1 MAGLDKAELKKFLKM
16 SRKRGPM
23 NMAFAIG
30 GDGKAIIQIE
40 KIKPPRT
47 IERTLKSDAPD
58 SKNHRFGT
66 VYVDPEEPKLAQFVV
81 NKAGGGLARR
91 LIVQLKGTGF
101 TKVKLLTEDG
111 AVCEED
117 EGEDEEVVDQDDDD
131 HEDELGAADGQ
142 DSMPVKPTLEMPQD
156 AIAPEETHATGLD
169 IPPDGQ
175 DGAAPPDAQTLTKDL
190 TGLVKQMLTVIAAD
204 PSQKA
209 ALTELATDAQANL
222 KGGDLRQAAASIDI
236 LRRAIELSGGT
247 ASSASAAPAAS
258 PPANG
263 EEGASSAKQPAQ
275 NGSSPAF
282 VKARA
287 AWLATRQ
294 RVEGEVDKLYGAMSS
309 VYKDHGVSG
318 DLEKFFRKKVEP
330 MLQTL
335 DESLSDKLDEVTKN
349 ADPEQHEKLV
359 QEAKRIMQSYQ
370 DYLAREPLIAM
381 LDNNPFVSLSIEKT
395 LTTTL
400 SALSRAVA

>member
-23 NMAFAIG
+23 NMALAIG

-40 KIKPPRT
+40 KMKQPRT
-47 IERTLKSDAPD
+47 IERTLKTDAPD

-66 VYVDPEEPKLAQFVV
+66 VYVDPEEPKLAQFIV
-81 NKAGGGLARR
+81 NKAIGRMARK

-117 EGEDEEVVDQDDDD
+117 EGEDEEVVDQDDDQ
-131 HEDELGAADGQ
+131 EDELEAADAR

-156 AIAPEETHATGLD
+156 ATAPEETHATGLD

-175 DGAAPPDAQTLTKDL
+175 DGAAQPDAQTLTKEL

-236 LRRAIELSGGT
+236 LRQAIELSGGT

-263 EEGASSAKQPAQ
+263 EEGTSSAKQPAQ
-275 NGSSPAF
+275 NGSSQVF

-287 AWLATRQ
+287 AWLAPRQ

-330 MLQTL
+330 MLETL

-349 ADPEQHEKLV
+349 TDPEQHAKLV

-370 DYLAREPLIAM
+370 DYLAREPL
-381 LDNNPFVSLSIEKT
+381 
-395 LTTTL
+395 
-400 SALSRAVA
+400 

>member
-131 HEDELGAADGQ
+131 HEDELEAADGQ

-156 AIAPEETHATGLD
+156 ATAPEETHATGLD

-175 DGAAPPDAQTLTKDL
+175 DGAAQPDAQTLTKDL

-222 KGGDLRQAAASIDI
+222 KGGDLRQAAASIEI
-236 LRRAIELSGGT
+236 LRQAIQLSG
-247 ASSASAAPAAS
+247 APAS
-258 PPANG
+258 
-263 EEGASSAKQPAQ
+263 GASSATSGSADPALLQ
-275 NGSSPAF
+275 KLQKS
-282 VKARA
+282 RA
-287 AWLATRQ
+287 AWTATRA
-294 RVEGEVDKLYGAMSS
+294 RIDGELQKLNKAIRDACGDDDAIE
-309 VYKDHGVSG
+309 
-318 DLEKFFRKKVEP
+318 DLESRFYAAVEP
-330 MLQTL
+330 LLSEL
-335 DESLSDKLDEVTKN
+335 DETLSETLERAASADNAEERDQLIDTARKTVGRYTKFLESNPIIGQLDE
-349 ADPEQHEKLV
+349 
-359 QEAKRIMQSYQ
+359 
-370 DYLAREPLIAM
+370 
-381 LDNNPFVSLSIEKT
+381 NPFSPLSIGKT
-395 LTTTL
+395 LTGTLTTL
-400 SALSRAVA
+400 SAIMR

>member
-23 NMAFAIG
+23 NMALAIG

-40 KIKPPRT
+40 KMKQPRT
-47 IERTLKSDAPD
+47 IERTLKTDAPD

-66 VYVDPEEPKLAQFVV
+66 VYVDPEEPKLAQFIV
-81 NKAGGGLARR
+81 NKASGGMARK

-117 EGEDEEVVDQDDDD
+117 EGEDEEVVDQDDDQ
-131 HEDELGAADGQ
+131 EDELETADAR

-156 AIAPEETHATGLD
+156 ATAPEETHATGLD

-175 DGAAPPDAQTLTKDL
+175 DGAAQPDAQTLTKEL

-236 LRRAIELSGGT
+236 LRQAIELSGGT
-247 ASSASAAPAAS
+247 ASSGASATSGSADPALLQKLQKS
-258 PPANG
+258 
-263 EEGASSAKQPAQ
+263 
-275 NGSSPAF
+275 
-282 VKARA
+282 RA
-287 AWLATRQ
+287 AWTATRA
-294 RVEGEVDKLYGAMSS
+294 RIDGELQKLNKAIR
-309 VYKDHGVSG
+309 D
-318 DLEKFFRKKVEP
+318 
-330 MLQTL
+330 
-335 DESLSDKLDEVTKN
+335 
-349 ADPEQHEKLV
+349 A
-359 QEAKRIMQSYQ
+359 
-370 DYLAREPLIAM
+370 
-381 LDNNPFVSLSIEKT
+381 
-395 LTTTL
+395 
-400 SALSRAVA
+400 

>member
-23 NMAFAIG
+23 NMALAIG

-40 KIKPPRT
+40 KMKQPRT
-47 IERTLKSDAPD
+47 IERTLKTDAPD

-66 VYVDPEEPKLAQFVV
+66 VYVDPEEPKLAQFIV
-81 NKAGGGLARR
+81 NKASGGMARK

-117 EGEDEEVVDQDDDD
+117 EGEDEEVVDQDDDQ
-131 HEDELGAADGQ
+131 EDELETADAR

-156 AIAPEETHATGLD
+156 ATAPEETHATGLD

-175 DGAAPPDAQTLTKDL
+175 DGAAQPDAQTLTKEL

-236 LRRAIELSGGT
+236 LRQAIELSGGT
-247 ASSASAAPAAS
+247 ASSGASATSGSADPALLQKLQKS
-258 PPANG
+258 
-263 EEGASSAKQPAQ
+263 
-275 NGSSPAF
+275 
-282 VKARA
+282 RA
-287 AWLATRQ
+287 AWTATRA
-294 RVEGEVDKLYGAMSS
+294 RIDGELQKLNKAIRDACGEDDAIE
-309 VYKDHGVSG
+309 
-318 DLEKFFRKKVEP
+318 DLESRFYTAVEP
-330 MLQTL
+330 LLSEL
-335 DESLSDKLDEVTKN
+335 DETLSETLERAASAENSEERDQLIDTARQTVDRYTKFLESNPIIGQLDE
-349 ADPEQHEKLV
+349 
-359 QEAKRIMQSYQ
+359 
-370 DYLAREPLIAM
+370 
-381 LDNNPFVSLSIEKT
+381 NPFSPLSIGKT
-395 LTTTL
+395 LTGTLTTL
-400 SALSRAVA
+400 SAIMR

>member
-131 HEDELGAADGQ
+131 HEDELEAADGQ

-156 AIAPEETHATGLD
+156 ATAPEETHATGLD

-175 DGAAPPDAQTLTKDL
+175 DGAAQPDAQTLTKDL

-222 KGGDLRQAAASIDI
+222 KGGDLRQAAASIEI
-236 LRRAIELSGGT
+236 LRQAIQLSG
-247 ASSASAAPAAS
+247 ASAS
-258 PPANG
+258 
-263 EEGASSAKQPAQ
+263 GASSATSGSADPALLQ
-275 NGSSPAF
+275 KLQKS
-282 VKARA
+282 RA
-287 AWLATRQ
+287 AWTATRA
-294 RVEGEVDKLYGAMSS
+294 RIDGELQKLNKAIRDACGDDDAIE
-309 VYKDHGVSG
+309 
-318 DLEKFFRKKVEP
+318 DLESRFYAAVEP
-330 MLQTL
+330 LLSEL
-335 DESLSDKLDEVTKN
+335 DETLSETLERAASADNAEERDQLIDTARKTVGRYTKFLESNPIIGQLDE
-349 ADPEQHEKLV
+349 
-359 QEAKRIMQSYQ
+359 
-370 DYLAREPLIAM
+370 
-381 LDNNPFVSLSIEKT
+381 NPFSPLSIGKT
-395 LTTTL
+395 LTGTLTTL
-400 SALSRAVA
+400 SAIMR